1 MSTPT
6 VHPTDNRTVKSY
18 LGQNQYVTCNLIL
31 ICNLRYLREGQAPA
45 CRVGGVDCVDHVP
58 GVQADAAPV
67 PEWSDHPRVHHRGTL
82 VASLRGH
89 DDDKDYDDHCRLR
102 KIFTHYYQSL

>member
-45 CRVGGVDCVDHVP
+45 GRVRGVDHVP
-58 GVQADAAPV
+58 GVQVQADAAPV
-67 PEWSDHPRVHHRGTL
+67 PEWSDHPRVHHRGALMTMT
-82 VASLRGH
+82 SLRGH
-89 DDDKDYDDHCRLR
+89 DDEDDDHCRLR
-102 KIFTHYYQSL
+102 KIFTHFYQSL

>member
-31 ICNLRYLREGQAPA
+31 ICTSVVYVTYGRARPRQDVSVVLTMS
-45 CRVGGVDCVDHVP
+45 RVSRLMLLQFQNGLTTPGSTIGGL
-58 GVQADAAPV
+58 
-67 PEWSDHPRVHHRGTL
+67 S
-82 VASLRGH
+82 
-89 DDDKDYDDHCRLR
+89 
-102 KIFTHYYQSL
+102 